1 MPGRSSL
8 ETETKSNVHPIYA
21 SATRLDG
28 FIEGEIGQD
37 GKPDFESPC
46 KARLEVPLS
55 AMGTGN
61 RLQDMEMQRRME
73 ARQHP
78 VIRVDLIRAWSLNA
92 DGRCRAA
99 FEVTARGRSR
109 SYEEDFS
116 LNTSAGRIIV
126 EGQHAFDMR
135 DFGVDPPRF
144 FSMKVEP
151 EVKVRLRI
159 EAEEVQGGDA

>member
-8 ETETKSNVHPIYA
+8 ETETKSNVHPIHA

-28 FIEGEIGQD
+28 FIEGEVGPD
-37 GKPDFESPC
+37 GRPDFELPY
-46 KARLEVPLS
+46 KARLEVPLA

-61 RLQDMEMQRRME
+61 RLQDMEMQRRMK
-73 ARQHP
+73 AREHP
-78 VIRVDLIRAWSLNA
+78 VIRVDLIRAWNLGP
-92 DGRCRAA
+92 DGMCRAS
-99 FEVTARGRSR
+99 FQVTARGRSR
-109 SYEEDFS
+109 SYEENFS
-116 LNTSAGRIIV
+116 LSASGGRIVV

-144 FSMKVEP
+144 FAMKVEP

-159 EAEEVQGGDA
+159 EAEEVRGVDA